1 MTGAAYTVYIR
12 HGCHLCDAMTTRLRQ
27 RGIAFTE
34 VDIDA
39 DEALRRT
46 YNERVPVLMRDGE
59 FVCQYFLDDVEL

>member
-1 MTGAAYTVYIR
+1 MTETVYTVYIR

-39 DEALRRT
+39 DEALRRM
-46 YNERVPVLMRDGE
+46 YNERVPVLMRDRE
-59 FVCQYFLDDVEL
+59 FICQYFLDDIEL